1 MRRRDALGSLFAI
14 CCNSFAIWILLE
26 ARQFACLSLISI
38 NVVSITSF
46 LITAGHFLFC
56 CQPLRFILSFG
67 GTVCLVAAR
76 RQLTLLDFLLDVREV
91 RLSSSEDAVGMPASV
106 VAVAFAM
113 SASIFTRHK
122 QSSVMPVSIREGLEV
137 LQQYADVS
145 SVPFLQLLLPVA
157 LKLSCLRRKRVSM
170 DTCYKHSRHHETHP
184 YSVASLLYY
193 LCRLH

>member
-14 CCNSFAIWILLE
+14 RCNSFAIWILLE

-76 RQLTLLDFLLDVREV
+76 RQLTLLDFLLDIREV
-91 RLSSSEDAVGMPASV
+91 RFSSSEDAVGTNQS
-106 VAVAFAM
+106 AVALA
-113 SASIFTRHK
+113 SAILALIFTRHK
-122 QSSVMPVSIREGLEV
+122 QSFVKPARITERSEV
-137 LQQYADVS
+137 LQQYTEG
-145 SVPFLQLLLPVA
+145 VPFPRFLVQA
-157 LKLSCLRRKRVSM
+157 GLKLSCLDARDSYRYM
-170 DTCYKHSRHHETHP
+170 
-184 YSVASLLYY
+184 L
-193 LCRLH
+193 